1 MRAEPF
7 VSYCW
12 VDFLFIFLAIH
23 QKKPAEAVPFP
34 LSNGAVPFPLSL
46 VHQTM
51 PFIFPMSSNSK
62 GPHKKKAAT
71 QPQCKSLQLISVFLT
86 GFPY

>member
-71 QPQCKSLQLISVFLT
+71 QPQCKSLQLISVFLI